1 MGFVFRRFAIACAIS
16 ASLLLAYH
24 HLALRNGPLPTNE
37 TSSSLVTTTVAW
49 GELPQRYPV
58 HSMIPI
64 PKGTPLPIPR
74 IQHHFGAETEHKK
87 EERLRRQEAVKKA
100 FVHSWEGYK
109 THAWLQDEIK
119 PVSGG
124 YNNNFG
130 NRAATL
136 VDSLDTLII
145 MNLEDDFRMALRA
158 IGNIDF
164 STTAEP
170 VLNIFETNIRYLG
183 GLLSAYDLSN
193 AKHSVLLDKAIQL
206 GDMLYGAFDTPN
218 RLPITRWDWV
228 KYVLSTS
235 QTMLS

>member
-1 MGFVFRRFAIACAIS
+1 
-16 ASLLLAYH
+16 
-24 HLALRNGPLPTNE
+24 
-37 TSSSLVTTTVAW
+37 
-49 GELPQRYPV
+49 
-58 HSMIPI
+58 MIPI